1 MSFLALCSLRA
12 ERRVDKATLWPE
24 CEANRGV
31 CECVCPTEGQS
42 VRALG
47 GNSEGD
53 NEVRA
58 GRVTV
63 NECGT
68 VSSELQNAVD
78 DLHHLRGVRH
88 RPARTQ
94 CELLILSIAISAISK
109 TTCIES

>member
-1 MSFLALCSLRA
+1 MARVCSQQ
-12 ERRVDKATLWPE
+12 RRV
-24 CEANRGV
+24 
-31 CECVCPTEGQS
+31 CVCPTEGQS

-68 VSSELQNAVD
+68 VSSELQNAAD
-78 DLHHLRGVRH
+78 DLHRLRGVRH

-94 CELLILSIAISAISK
+94 
-109 TTCIES
+109 